1 LAAELQNF
9 QSNQSLT
16 LTNLERKMHLTIS
29 SLDATFEISE
39 NRTNSSLTRLHQLV
53 DRHRERGILAQF
65 DIYVFITNKGN
76 NKITE
81 LRRKVKTH
89 KYINRQISQQP
100 ENRENRNDP
109 GLVQAFL
116 QKWWVESDFKAPN
129 DHTTH
134 YY

>member
-1 LAAELQNF
+1 
-9 QSNQSLT
+9 
-16 LTNLERKMHLTIS
+16 MHLTIS

-39 NRTNSSLTRLHQLV
+39 NRTNSSLTGLHQLV
-53 DRHRERGILAQF
+53 DRIRERGILAQF

-81 LRRKVKTH
+81 LRRKVKMH

-100 ENRENRNDP
+100 ENRENGNDP

-129 DHTTH
+129 DRVCDIVFIFNYHTTH